1 MDPVPTEITFEP
13 YGGFMFALAIS
24 VERASGML
32 DMSGQDIRYF
42 DVELTHWQKQPDYSY
57 VPSPLPLASC
67 TTDHFAQNPK
77 IVKQLPPG
85 IINKMV
91 CPAFNS
97 TVTLQGARITSNTSY
112 ITLNIK
118 KCNSTLYTNCIS
130 DGELQQLQAT
140 SGGKFQALLML
151 MSNTISPESQEYHHP
166 YIDSRRMFSFTLN
179 NGLEADIYIQESVVQ
194 TDHSLTPVPDIQE

>member
-1 MDPVPTEITFEP
+1 MIGLQQETAPSRFQIPST
-13 YGGFMFALAIS
+13 GG
-24 VERASGML
+24 R
-32 DMSGQDIRYF
+32 
-42 DVELTHWQKQPDYSY
+42 
-57 VPSPLPLASC
+57 
-67 TTDHFAQNPK
+67 QNTPNTPNT
-77 IVKQLPPG
+77 LCW
-85 IINKMV
+85 V
-91 CPAFNS
+91 CLGLVCAFNS